1 MRHKMKHIQNYK
13 IVGLT
18 VICDNSMDRKSLLE
32 QKRAKLEELKKQRA
46 LREKEFQDETSQSL
60 KSSNVYVNN
69 IVEEALGSQEGK
81 DNTEKNKDEG
91 KEMVIDN
98 SSSSNYQ
105 KTTANVISKTILH
118 TSEENDKVCD
128 PSLKVKIPLLTK
140 AVDAENEKQNTTDS
154 SSNRL
159 DDQANDSK
167 SKIYEAM
174 KLSIEHELQKKY
186 EQELKVRLSKITEE
200 QENQI
205 RKDNVNILKALQV
218 PKDPLARNQER
229 ESRYAKPI
237 AANCS
242 VEELGN
248 DIFTIDIPHF
258 ISKAFVLNANLKPTR
273 AICSLDWSPFHHNLL
288 LACYSFPGS
297 TPVFPKSVL
306 IVWDIDTRKAAFTFL
321 SYATLT
327 VAKFSTAKS
336 NTLYAGGED
345 GKLYL
350 WKFDSYSRYPTTSS
364 EHNNDDGQI
373 SAVVAI
379 YETVNSVYSVLAN
392 GNLFVYSLDLVSQL
406 SEESLGI
413 PSSKDIFVTACYAD
427 ATTVIAGLAT
437 GHIYMKR
444 LGKDTKSTL
453 IYSPEKSSR
462 PHLSLPVMSI
472 NYWNG
477 VILAGLFNHKILIL
491 EPRAS
496 KKIIHV
502 PYPVSDA
509 QFRSE
514 MRGETSFRQVSRLT
528 SKNEFASLS
537 CLNQIDFWNIVKHEL
552 DPIAQM
558 KFKADE
564 TLNRMAWSQNG
575 KTIVCGG
582 LTGKIYLIEIA
593 DDSGETKDFHEH
605 AIVTNA

>member
-1 MRHKMKHIQNYK
+1 
-13 IVGLT
+13 
-18 VICDNSMDRKSLLE
+18 MDRKSLLE

-69 IVEEALGSQEGK
+69 IVEEALGSQEGE

-91 KEMVIDN
+91 KEIAIDN
-98 SSSSNYQ
+98 SSSSNYE
-105 KTTANVISKTILH
+105 KTTANVISETILH

-159 DDQANDSK
+159 DDQANDPK
-167 SKIYEAM
+167 SKIYQAM

-258 ISKAFVLNANLKPTR
+258 ISKAFVLSANLKPTR
-273 AICSLDWSPFHHNLL
+273 AIF
-288 LACYSFPGS
+288 
-297 TPVFPKSVL
+297 FPKSVL
-306 IVWDIDTRKAAFTFL
+306 IVWDVDTRKAAFTFL

-392 GNLFVYSLDLVSQL
+392 GNLFVYSLDLISQL

-502 PYPVSDA
+502 PYPVSDV

-528 SKNEFASLS
+528 SKKEFATLS
-537 CLNQIDFWNIVKHEL
+537 CLNQIDFWNIAKHEL

-593 DDSGETKDFHEH
+593 DGSGETKDFHEH

>member
-1 MRHKMKHIQNYK
+1 MKHIQNYK

-91 KEMVIDN
+91 KGD
-98 SSSSNYQ
+98 
-105 KTTANVISKTILH
+105 
-118 TSEENDKVCD
+118 VCD

-174 KLSIEHELQKKY
+174 KLSIEHE
-186 EQELKVRLSKITEE
+186 LSKITEE

-437 GHIYMKR
+437 GHIYLKR

-502 PYPVSDA
+502 PYPVSDV

-537 CLNQIDFWNIVKHEL
+537 CLNQIDFWNIAKHEL